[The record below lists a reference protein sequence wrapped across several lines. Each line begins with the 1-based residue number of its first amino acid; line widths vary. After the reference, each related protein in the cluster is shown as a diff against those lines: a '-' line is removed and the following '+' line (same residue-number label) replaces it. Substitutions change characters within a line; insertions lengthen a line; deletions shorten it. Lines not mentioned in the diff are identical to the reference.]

1 MARGPRNLPVSFSG
15 ASLTHF
21 GGLVL
26 LHQFVQQL
34 GLRSRLAQAVRFPQ
48 RNTRYNSTEAILA
61 LVYPIILGLGRIE
74 TTQLLRR
81 NGVFQYLTGL
91 PAYPDPQTL
100 HRFLG
105 RFAEAGVTDFLA
117 PHDRLRQQMVG
128 YPEALSTAVFDF
140 DSTALTVYGHQE
152 HAVVGFNPKKR
163 ARPSKRRRAT
173 WGSRGSTT

>member
-48 RNTRYNSTEAILA
+48 RNTRYSSTEAILA

-91 PAYPDPQTL
+91 LACPDPQTL